1 MKVYIKFLI
10 KKYLG
15 SIFFVSG
22 ILISLVIILNIL
34 GEIEFFKNIPVKQ
47 YYPIFLASINSPSL
61 IFEMF
66 PFIFLISTQVF
77 YLNLFKDDQIQIFK
91 YSGLKNFQII
101 KIITFTSFFL
111 GILIITFFYNFSSSL
126 KNYYLKL
133 KFKHTADGKYLA
145 VVTNNGLWIKDV
157 INDGISI
164 INSKKIEDNY
174 LVDTFITQFDN
185 NFNVIRNIKSNKID
199 VNKKEWVIY
208 NAEIYQDGVY
218 LKHPEIVIYS
228 NFDYT
233 KIKNLF
239 SNLSSLSLF
248 ELYELKENYQKLN
261 YSTTEVNIE
270 IHKILSF
277 PIYLTLMTI
286 FSSIIMLN
294 FKKIKG
300 NSIKIIIGLFLS
312 VIIYY
317 INNFF
322 YVMGN
327 TEKLSVL
334 NSIWSPLIFLTI
346 LNFMLLIKIN
356 AK

>member
-1 MKVYIKFLI
+1 MRVYIKFLI

-15 SIFFVSG
+15 SIFFVCG
-22 ILISLVIILNIL
+22 ILISLIIILNIL

-111 GILIITFFYNFSSSL
+111 GILIITFFYNFSSNL

-157 INDGISI
+157 INNGISI
-164 INSKKIEDNY
+164 VNSKKIEDNY
-174 LVDTFITQFDN
+174 LVETFITQFDN

-208 NAEIYQDGVY
+208 NAEIYQDGAY
-218 LKHPEIVIYS
+218 LKQPEIIIYS

-248 ELYELKENYQKLN
+248 ELFELKKNYQKLN

-286 FSSIIMLN
+286 ISSILMLS

-334 NSIWSPLIFLTI
+334 NSIWSPLIFLTF
-346 LNFMLLIKIN
+346 LNFLLLIKIN

>member
-1 MKVYIKFLI
+1 MKTYIKFLI
-10 KKYLG
+10 YTYLR
-15 SIFFVSG
+15 SFIYVSLI
-22 ILISLVIILNIL
+22 ILSLVFIINLL
-34 GEIEFFKNIPVKQ
+34 SELEFFKEINVGVFFIT
-47 YYPIFLASINSPSL
+47 YLSFLNSPSMV
-61 IFEMF
+61 FEIF
-66 PFIFLISTQVF
+66 PFIFLISTQ
-77 YLNLFKDDQIQIFK
+77 LFFIKLFSNNEIQIFK

-157 INDGISI
+157 INNGISI
-164 INSKKIEDNY
+164 VNSKKIEDNY

-322 YVMGN
+322 YVLGN

-334 NSIWSPLIFLTI
+334 NSIWSPLIFLTF
-346 LNFMLLIKIN
+346 LNFLLLIKIN